1 MKIRMLVISSI
12 FTFLLVAC
20 SQNNLNN
27 NRNEVEHDANIG
39 VEQSSY
45 EQNNQLTN
53 NEIATHL
60 ANIAADVPDVK
71 DAVAI
76 IAGPYAV
83 VGIDIDQK
91 TDREQVG
98 TIKYAVTEALKH
110 DPYGKTA
117 VVIADGDILQRLR
130 EMKNKISQGHPIQGV
145 AEELAEIV
153 GRYMPTFPV
162 PENRPQEP
170 SENEHRLNENNDEDE
185 IRNIRKEQSNQNQSN
200 QQNLNRSE

>member
-1 MKIRMLVISSI
+1 MKIRMLLVSSI
-12 FTFLLVAC
+12 SFLLVAC
-20 SQNNLNN
+20 SQNNSPNN
-27 NRNEVEHDANIG
+27 EIRNDDNTDIG

-45 EQNNQLTN
+45 EHNRQLTN

-60 ANIAADVPDVK
+60 ANIASDVPDVN

-83 VGIDIDQK
+83 VGIDIDQE

-117 VVIADGDILQRLR
+117 VVIADGDIMQRLR
-130 EMKNKISQGHPIQGV
+130 EMNNKIRQGYPVQGV

-162 PENRPQEP
+162 KENRPKEE
-170 SENEHRLNENNDEDE
+170 SDNEHRMRENHNEEE
-185 IRNIRKEQSNQNQSN
+185 IEQIRKDQSNQNKPE
-200 QQNLNRSE
+200 QQNTNRP